1 MLRPRLL
8 AALAALP
15 VVLAALPAHAGE
27 DESALS
33 VGAGYASYVIPD
45 GEDGSLASTAGL
57 QLSVQYER
65 GFAEAYSVRVS
76 GALAGYVGGGTSWTG
91 QLAGGVVYRFDVLK
105 YVPYAFAVI
114 GGMVGGSGRL
124 DGDLDGDGG
133 ADCDT
138 GLADCGGGFEP
149 LIGVGGGLDIL
160 RSRETSWGFEVQAS
174 AFVGDTALLSAGVRY
189 TRRWGFF

>member
-8 AALAALP
+8 ATFAALP
-15 VVLAALPAHAGE
+15 VAVAASAAHAGE
-27 DESALS
+27 DESAAS
-33 VGAGYASYVIPD
+33 IGAGYASYVIPD
-45 GEDGSLASTAGL
+45 AEDGSLMSTAGL
-57 QLSVQYER
+57 QLTAQYER
-65 GFAEAYSVRVS
+65 GFAEAYSLRV
-76 GALAGYVGGGTSWTG
+76 GAALAGYVGGGTSWMG
-91 QLAGGVVYRFDVLK
+91 QIAGGIVYRLDVLK

-114 GGMVGGSGRL
+114 GGMVSGGGRL
-124 DGDLDGDGG
+124 SGDLDGDGG

-138 GLADCGGGFEP
+138 GLAGCGGGFEP

-160 RSRETSWGFEVQAS
+160 RSREASWGFEVQAS